1 MSRVYAKSV
10 AAGHPDGVPAPGMH
24 DDRIA
29 RPIRL
34 DLQSQATGSR
44 DICKAKRWR
53 ASSLGNVFRVAM
65 TL

>member
-29 RPIRL
+29 RPIWL
-34 DLQSQATGSR
+34 DLQSQASGSR

-53 ASSLGNVFRVAM
+53 GS
-65 TL
+65 